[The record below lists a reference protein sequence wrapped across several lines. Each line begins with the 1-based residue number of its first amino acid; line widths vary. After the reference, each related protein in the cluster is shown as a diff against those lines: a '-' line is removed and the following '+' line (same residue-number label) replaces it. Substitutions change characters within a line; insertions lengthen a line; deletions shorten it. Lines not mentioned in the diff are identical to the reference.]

1 MSTPT
6 TTTKKSRQINITEKT
21 NVSVSEQFAM
31 WLYAQS
37 CHNYPVNIVSTLV
50 EKLKGLGWDGKEE
63 SIEEF
68 FYIKKGELK
77 QFRASSGKV
86 CEELL
91 PQHKN
96 YNHSTFM
103 EGLKKLQSDLGI

>member
-1 MSTPT
+1 MVGPR
-6 TTTKKSRQINITEKT
+6 KEIKRSRQINLTEKT

-37 CHNYPVNIVSTLV
+37 CHNYPVNIVTTLTEKLV
-50 EKLKGLGWDGKEE
+50 ELGWDGKEE

-68 FYIKKGELK
+68 FYIKKGELR
-77 QFRASSGKV
+77 QFKASSGRV

-91 PQHKN
+91 PKHKN
-96 YNHSTFM
+96 YIHADFM
-103 EGLKKLQSDLGI
+103 DALKEIQSRLGI